1 MTELLK
7 MDAGIIIG
15 GRDTAVVYE
24 TWISANILQIK
35 SAGQMQHNAAANF
48 QYLSMKIWHT
58 YII

>member
-7 MDAGIIIG
+7 NEMDAGIIIG

-35 SAGQMQHNAAANF
+35 SAGQMQHIF
-48 QYLSMKIWHT
+48 SIWVGKFDIPT
-58 YII
+58 

>member
-7 MDAGIIIG
+7 NEMDAGIIIG

-48 QYLSMKIWHT
+48 QYLSRKI
-58 YII
+58 